1 MKVWWHWPSATLHTL
16 TVLSHDKVTSC
27 PASVGLNWR
36 QEKTQLPFSQILMIN
51 VSFPV
56 NALRLSPAKRANAE
70 LATFPN
76 CSNLWPSSVFKR
88 SPVDEFQI
96 ITVLSVLPLAILP
109 SIDQATA
116 FTA

>member
-1 MKVWWHWPSATLHTL
+1 M
-16 TVLSHDKVTSC
+16 
-27 PASVGLNWR
+27 LN
-36 QEKTQLPFSQILMIN
+36 SQR
-51 VSFPV
+51 F
-56 NALRLSPAKRANAE
+56 E
-70 LATFPN
+70 N
-76 CSNLWPSSVFKR
+76 CRNLWPSSVFKR